1 MTVAIRRARAT
12 DLAELVD
19 LLGQLGYPSTVDQL
33 ALRLQRIE
41 QHQDHVLL
49 ISEGQAGIHGLCH
62 LQRIDLLASDGY
74 AEVQALV
81 VSAPHRRQGVGQAL
95 LQEAA
100 RQARAMGASR
110 IRLRSGLHREEAH
123 RFYLAQG
130 YEQCRAS
137 YAFERL
143 VEI

>member
-1 MTVAIRRARAT
+1 MALAIRPANTA
-12 DLAELVD
+12 DLSQLVD
-19 LLGQLGYPSTVDQL
+19 LLEQLGYPSTPDQL
-33 ALRLQRIE
+33 TLRLARIG
-41 QHQDHVLL
+41 QHPDHRLL
-49 ISEGQAGIHGLCH
+49 VSEGPSGISGLCH

-81 VSAPHRRQGVGQAL
+81 VDAAHRRQGVGRAL

-100 RQARAMGASR
+100 SQARAMGASR

-130 YEQCRAS
+130 YERNRPS

-143 VEI
+143 IHP

>member
-1 MTVAIRRARAT
+1 MTPLIRSAT
-12 DLAELVD
+12 ASDLAELVG
-19 LLGQLGYPSTVDQL
+19 LLGQLGYPCAADQL
-33 ALRLQRIE
+33 ALRLQRIA

-49 ISEGQAGIHGLCH
+49 VSEAPAGLSGLCH
-62 LQRIDLLASDGY
+62 FQRIDLLASDGY

-81 VSAPHRRQGVGQAL
+81 VDAAHRRQGLGRAL

-100 RQARAMGASR
+100 RQAGALGASR
-110 IRLRSGLHREEAH
+110 LRLRSGLHREEAH
-123 RFYLAQG
+123 RFYIAQG